1 MDSGNGWVRKMA
13 GRFWPVAA
21 VKAEPVSQFLM
32 SEIHTLSFDLFLK
45 KKQDYDRVKRE
56 GRRCQTSLFNVM
68 FCSAL
73 TRDTRVGII
82 VGKRFGKAVVR
93 NRGKRIFR
101 ELVRKTH
108 SLLVQG
114 YDIIVFPK
122 RPILTSNHRALC
134 NSWVQVLAQEGLLS
148 STNPLPCVK

>member
-1 MDSGNGWVRKMA
+1 MA
-13 GRFWPVAA
+13 GRFWPAA
-21 VKAEPVSQFLM
+21 AAKAVPVLQSLM
-32 SEIHTLSFDLFLK
+32 SETHTLSFDLFLK
-45 KKQDYDRVKRE
+45 NKQDYDRVKRE

-68 FCSAL
+68 FCSSPNSGS
-73 TRDTRVGII
+73 RVGIV
-82 VGKRFGKAVVR
+82 VGRRFGKAVVR

-108 SLLVQG
+108 SLLVKG

-122 RPILTSNHRALC
+122 QPILTYNHQALC

-148 STNPLPCVK
+148 STDHIPCVK

>member
-1 MDSGNGWVRKMA
+1 MA
-13 GRFWPVAA
+13 GKFWPAA
-21 VKAEPVSQFLM
+21 AAKAVPVSQSLM
-32 SEIHTLSFDLFLK
+32 SEPHTLSSDLFLK

-56 GRRCQTSLFNVM
+56 GKRCQTSLFNVM
-68 FCSAL
+68 FCSSP
-73 TRDTRVGII
+73 TYDTRVGII
-82 VGKRFGKAVVR
+82 VGRRFGKAVVR

-108 SLLVQG
+108 SLLVKG

-122 RPILTSNHRALC
+122 RPILTYNHRALC

-148 STNPLPCVK
+148 STDPIPCGK

>member
-1 MDSGNGWVRKMA
+1 MG
-13 GRFWPVAA
+13 GRFWLTVAA
-21 VKAEPVSQFLM
+21 KAVPVSQSLM
-32 SEIHTLSFDLFLK
+32 NDTHTLSSQLFLK
-45 KKQDYDRVKRE
+45 KTEDFNRVKRE

-68 FCSAL
+68 FCSSP
-73 TRDTRVGII
+73 TEDTRVGIVI
-82 VGKRFGKAVVR
+82 GRRFGKAVVR

-122 RPILTSNHRALC
+122 RAILTYNHRALC
-134 NSWVQVLAQEGLLS
+134 DSWVQVLAREGLLS
-148 STNPLPCVK
+148 STDPIPCVK